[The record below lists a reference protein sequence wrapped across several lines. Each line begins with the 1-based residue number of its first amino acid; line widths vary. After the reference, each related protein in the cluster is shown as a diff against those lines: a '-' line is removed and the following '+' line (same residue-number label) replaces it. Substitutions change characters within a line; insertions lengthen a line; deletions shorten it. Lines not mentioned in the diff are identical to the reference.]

1 MCPGSVEAAA
11 AAGAPGEGKS
21 VCVMDAAGPLGH
33 ALVDRLLRRG
43 YTVHAATYGEEEDDA
58 GEEEA
63 ALVEHLARTGGEAH
77 AHRLKVFRADPFDY
91 HAIADAVRGCA
102 GVFCMFK
109 TPDDQAHCDEVT
121 VETEV
126 RAAHNVLEACAQTD
140 AMERVVFTSSVTA
153 VVWGSDAKDEDRL
166 VADEKC
172 WSDLAFCRK
181 FKVCHVPLASDDT
194 IKSLQFAHT
203 VDAFTPAGSVV
214 DSLDRR
220 PELTFS
226 LALLQLW
233 HALAKTLSEKTAWAL
248 AMDRGVDMVAINAG
262 LPTAP
267 GLTAAHPYLKGAP
280 DMYDAG
286 VLVTVDVDFLADAHV
301 AAYESPT
308 AYGRYLCFDNAVCRP
323 EDAVKL
329 GQMLSPSA
337 PCSPPSDELKVI
349 PQRIQNK
356 KINKLMLEFASGVY
370 GELD

>member
-1 MCPGSVEAAA
+1 MCPGSVEAPAA
-11 AAGAPGEGKS
+11 GKS

-43 YTVHAATYGEEEDDA
+43 YTVHAATYGRGEEDDEGDGEPAA
-58 GEEEA
+58 G
-63 ALVEHLARTGGEAH
+63 ALRKHLSRGGGGDAYG
-77 AHRLKVFRADPFDY
+77 HRLKVFRADPFDY

-102 GVFCMFK
+102 GVFCMFN
-109 TPDDQAHCDEVT
+109 TPDDQAQCDEVT
-121 VETEV
+121 VEEEV

-153 VVWGSDAKDEDRL
+153 VVWNGDADKEEEHLAVDER
-166 VADEKC
+166 C

-181 FKVCHVPLASDDT
+181 FK
-194 IKSLQFAHT
+194 
-203 VDAFTPAGSVV
+203 
-214 DSLDRR
+214 
-220 PELTFS
+220 
-226 LALLQLW
+226 LW

-262 LPTAP
+262 LLTAP

-280 DMYDAG
+280 DMYGGG
-286 VLVTVDVDFLADAHV
+286 VLATVDVDFLADAHV
-301 AAYESPT
+301 AAYECPT

-329 GQMLSPSA
+329 AQMLSPAA
-337 PCSPPSDELKVI
+337 PRSPPSDELKVI
-349 PQRIQNK
+349 SQRIQNK
-356 KINKLMLEFASGVY
+356 KLNKLMLEFASGVY

>member
-1 MCPGSVEAAA
+1 MCPGAVDAAA
-11 AAGAPGEGKS
+11 AAAGEGKS

-43 YTVHAATYGEEEDDA
+43 YTVHAATYGRGGEDEEEEDR
-58 GEEEA
+58 EA
-63 ALVEHLARTGGEAH
+63 AAAAGALLDHLSRGGGGGGDAH
-77 AHRLKVFRADPFDY
+77 MHRLKAFRADPFDY

-102 GVFCMFK
+102 GVFCMFN
-109 TPDDQAHCDEVT
+109 TPQDQARCDEVT

-153 VVWGSDAKDEDRL
+153 VVWNSAAAAGGHGEEEEHGHPL
-166 VADEKC
+166 VVDEKC
-172 WSDLAFCRK
+172 WSDLILCRK
-181 FKVCHVPLASDDT
+181 FK
-194 IKSLQFAHT
+194 
-203 VDAFTPAGSVV
+203 
-214 DSLDRR
+214 
-220 PELTFS
+220 
-226 LALLQLW
+226 LW

-262 LPTAP
+262 LLTAP

-280 DMYDAG
+280 DMYGAG
-286 VLVTVDVDFLADAHV
+286 VLATVDVDFLADAHI

-308 AYGRYLCFDNAVCRP
+308 SHGRYLCFNNAVCRP

-329 GQMLSPSA
+329 AQMLSSA
-337 PCSPPSDELKVI
+337 APRSPPSDELKVI

-356 KINKLMLEFASGVY
+356 KLSKLMLEFASGVY

>member
-1 MCPGSVEAAA
+1 MEAL
-11 AAGAPGEGKS
+11 PGKS

-43 YTVHAATYGEEEDDA
+43 YTVHAATYGSAREE
-58 GEEEA
+58 EEEA
-63 ALVEHLARTGGEAH
+63 ASALLEHLSCSAGDAH
-77 AHRLKVFRADPFDY
+77 RHRLKVFRADPFDY

-102 GVFCMFK
+102 GVFCMFN
-109 TPDDQAHCDEVT
+109 TPDDQAQCDEVV

-126 RAAHNVLEACAQTD
+126 RAAHNVLEACAQT
-140 AMERVVFTSSVTA
+140 ATMERVVFTSSVTA
-153 VVWGSDAKDEDRL
+153 AVWSGHKPQEVV
-166 VADEKC
+166 VDEKS

-181 FKVCHVPLASDDT
+181 FK
-194 IKSLQFAHT
+194 
-203 VDAFTPAGSVV
+203 
-214 DSLDRR
+214 
-220 PELTFS
+220 
-226 LALLQLW
+226 LW

-262 LPTAP
+262 LLAGP
-267 GLTAAHPYLKGAP
+267 GIRLTAAHPYLKGAP
-280 DMYDAG
+280 DMYDHG

-308 AYGRYLCFDNAVCRP
+308 AYGRYLCFNNAVCRP

-329 GQMLSPSA
+329 AQMLSPAA
-337 PCSPPSDELKVI
+337 PRSPPSDELKVI

-356 KINKLMLEFASGVY
+356 KLNKLMLEFASGVY

>member
-181 FKVCHVPLASDDT
+181 FK
-194 IKSLQFAHT
+194 
-203 VDAFTPAGSVV
+203 
-214 DSLDRR
+214 
-220 PELTFS
+220 
-226 LALLQLW
+226 LW

>member
-1 MCPGSVEAAA
+1 MCPGSVESAAA
-11 AAGAPGEGKS
+11 GKS
-21 VCVMDAAGPLGH
+21 VCVMDAAGPLSH

-43 YTVHAATYGEEEDDA
+43 YTVHAATYACGGGEEVEE
-58 GEEEA
+58 EEEA
-63 ALVEHLARTGGEAH
+63 AALLSHLSCGDDAYR
-77 AHRLKVFRADPFDY
+77 HRLKLFRADPFDY

-102 GVFCMFK
+102 GVFCMFN
-109 TPDDQAHCDEVT
+109 TPDDQAQCDEAT

-153 VVWGSDAKDEDRL
+153 VVWSGAGTHDHEE
-166 VADEKC
+166 VADEKS

-181 FKVCHVPLASDDT
+181 FK
-194 IKSLQFAHT
+194 
-203 VDAFTPAGSVV
+203 
-214 DSLDRR
+214 
-220 PELTFS
+220 
-226 LALLQLW
+226 LW

-262 LPTAP
+262 LLTAP

-280 DMYDAG
+280 DMYDHG

-308 AYGRYLCFDNAVCRP
+308 AYGRYLCFNNAVCRP

-329 GQMLSPSA
+329 AQMLSPAA
-337 PCSPPSDELKVI
+337 PRSPPPPSDELKVI

-356 KINKLMLEFASGVY
+356 KLNKLMLEFASGVY